1 MKQYYVYILSS
12 YTRTLYI
19 GVSNNIKRRVVE
31 HKEKQIEGF
40 TKRYNVDRLVYFE
53 TFREVND
60 ALAREKQLKKW
71 SRKKKIELIEGIIRS
86 GRTYRLSGRKRQDF
100 STPLVPRSGRNDT
113 RGDIVLKVLLRCH

>member
-31 HKEKQIEGF
+31 HKEKLIEGF
-40 TKRYNVDRLVYFE
+40 TKKYDVNRLVHFE

-71 SRKKKIELIEGIIRS
+71 SRKKKIELIERDNPEWND
-86 GRTYRLSGRKRQDF
+86 LS
-100 STPLVPRSGRNDT
+100 LEW
-113 RGDIVLKVLLRCH
+113 